1 MILITGGAGFIGSN
15 LAALL
20 NDRGETDLILCDWL
34 GSEGKWRNIAKREV
48 ADLLPPEALPAF
60 LASTEARA
68 LKAVFHMGAISATT
82 ATDGDLVI
90 ETNFRLSQRLWRFCT
105 EAQLPLIYASS
116 AATYGDGAQG
126 FVDQDDPASLA
137 NLTPL
142 NLYGWSKHLF
152 DRAAVRSAAKGNA
165 PPHWYGCK
173 FFNVFGPNEYHKGD
187 MQSVVAKMTP
197 AARAGET
204 ARLFRSHR
212 SDYVDG
218 GQMRDFVWVDDICDA
233 MLWLLSSRP
242 RSGLYNMGSGTARS
256 WKDLITAIYG
266 AVGLDPRID
275 YVDMPLILREN
286 YQYYTQ
292 ADMNKLR
299 LAGYPGQS
307 TPLESAVQTYVT
319 DYLALTDRYR

>member
-15 LAALL
+15 LAAHL
-20 NDRGETDLILCDWL
+20 NDRGETDLIICDWL
-34 GSEGKWRNIAKREV
+34 GSESKWRNLAKREI

-60 LASTEARA
+60 LSSTEARA
-68 LKAVFHMGAISATT
+68 LTAVFHMGAISATT

-105 EAQLPLIYASS
+105 EAHLPLIYASS

-126 FVDQDDPASLA
+126 FVDQDDPAALER
-137 NLTPL
+137 LTPL

-152 DRAAVRSAAKGNA
+152 DRAAVRSAARGNA

-197 AARAGET
+197 AVRAGEA

-212 SDYVDG
+212 SDYADG

-233 MLWLLSSRP
+233 MFWLMSSRP
-242 RSGLYNMGSGTARS
+242 QNGLYNMGSGAARS
-256 WKDLITAIYG
+256 WKDLITAIYD
-266 AVGLDPRID
+266 AVGLEPKID
-275 YVDMPLILREN
+275 FIDMPPGLRQN

-319 DYLALTDRYR
+319 DYLGSTDRYR